1 MRQIKLSVRFAGSA
15 FDTTGLGSYV
25 TTTRARIRAAVQE
38 FLHPSAP
45 RSSARRA
52 TPRRARLVPALD
64 RGEALVRGTRT
75 RPATRMPILVPA
87 RLTAKGRYPASTTLA
102 PNPRRYVIGR
112 RHAAYR
118 LVIAEDASE
127 GQFYGVQGTTWRQ
140 PPILAAA
147 HKTRRIDGREYALYS
162 DGGRL
167 RLVAWR
173 TPRAVYWVSNT
184 LGLALTDEEMLG
196 IARSATLVRAGKA
209 S

>member
-1 MRQIKLSVRFAGSA
+1 VRFAGSSE
-15 FDTTGLGSYV
+15 DTTGLGSYV
-25 TTTRARIRAAVQE
+25 TTTRKQVKAAVQE
-38 FLHPSAP
+38 LMHPAAP
-45 RSSARRA
+45 RSRARRA
-52 TPRRARLVPALD
+52 TPPRTRLVPALAQGQD
-64 RGEALVRGTRT
+64 LVRATDT

-87 RLTAKGRYPASTTLA
+87 RLTARGRYPASTALA

-118 LVIAEDASE
+118 LVIAEDGSQ
-127 GQFYGVQGTTWRQ
+127 GQFYGVQGTRWKN

-147 HKTRRIDGREYALYS
+147 HRTRRIDGREYALYS

-184 LGLALTDEEMLG
+184 LGLSLSDAEMLG
-196 IARSATLVRAGKA
+196 IARSAIRVRLK
-209 S
+209 